1 MATITLR
8 ERVPVFKRQKPSESL
23 FAGGS
28 ALPGTYTI
36 EGKAV
41 FLNGADTAEKA
52 VAVNLGPPQCRCW
65 ITIASIGMSPERF
78 DTLDV
83 PMI

>member
-8 ERVPVFKRQKPSESL
+8 ERVPVFKRLKPSENL
-23 FAGGS
+23 FVSGS

-41 FLNGADTAEKA
+41 FLNGADTAEMA

-65 ITIASIGMSPERF
+65 LTIESIGMSPERF
-78 DTLDV
+78 NVLDV